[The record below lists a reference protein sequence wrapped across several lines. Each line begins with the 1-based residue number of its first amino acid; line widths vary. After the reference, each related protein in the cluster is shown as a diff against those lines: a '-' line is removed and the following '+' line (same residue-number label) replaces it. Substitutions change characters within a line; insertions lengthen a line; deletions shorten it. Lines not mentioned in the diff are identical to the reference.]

1 MRRRPLLLA
10 IGVLA
15 VLSALS
21 VIGPAARSAPKTS
34 APAPTTTHSS
44 VAPASTPAP
53 AAPAGSHTLTRTE
66 RAVLLVAL
74 TFLVGA
80 GLLGP
85 ADPEDERKPKRP
97 AITLYDDPA
106 LLERAVPTPRPAG
119 EPPPLR

>member
-1 MRRRPLLLA
+1 MRRRSLLVA

-15 VLSALS
+15 VLAAMS
-21 VIGPAARSAPKTS
+21 VIGPAARSAPKT
-34 APAPTTTHSS
+34 PGPTPTTTQSS
-44 VAPASTPAP
+44 VTPASSPTPAGS
-53 AAPAGSHTLTRTE
+53 AASHTLTRTE
-66 RAVLLVAL
+66 RAVLLVTL

-85 ADPEDERKPKRP
+85 ADTEDERGPKRP

-106 LLERAVPTPRPAG
+106 LLERTAPTARPVG